1 TDTFGFYGDRIRTP
15 FQSDNTVLSDGYQR
29 TADRR
34 MVLNNSRKSL
44 LGNTVSCLE
53 GGALKEFRF
62 NADNNMNGRY
72 DYLCVTGGNLT
83 TPITL
88 TTTTTGSI
96 TSNNEHTGLDD
107 LNVDCGSNKV
117 LTSFDLDTDGASYWY
132 TYKCASSN
140 DAEGNTYPLTC
151 EKRYTT
157 WNNTDDDGFRTGG
170 RPNDVQFLDR
180 HKVECDSD
188 EAISQFRLQKRAGG
202 MMRYSYTC
210 CRH

>member
-1 TDTFGFYGDRIRTP
+1 M
-15 FQSDNTVLSDGYQR
+15 LS
-29 TADRR
+29 
-34 MVLNNSRKSL
+34 NRKSL

-53 GGALKEFRF
+53 GGALKDFRF
-62 NADNNMNGRY
+62 NADNDKNGRY

-88 TTTTTGSI
+88 TTTKTDRI
-96 TSNNEHTGLDD
+96 MPNNEHTGLED

-117 LTSFDLDTDGASYWY
+117 LTSFYLDAKGADYYY
-132 TYKCASSN
+132 TYTCAGAN
-140 DAEGNTYPLTC
+140 DAEGNTYPLSC
-151 EKRYTT
+151 ETRYTT

-170 RPNDVQFLDR
+170 RPYDVQLLDR

-188 EAISQFRLQKRAGG
+188 EAISQFRLEKGTGENANK
-202 MMRYSYTC
+202 MRYSYTC